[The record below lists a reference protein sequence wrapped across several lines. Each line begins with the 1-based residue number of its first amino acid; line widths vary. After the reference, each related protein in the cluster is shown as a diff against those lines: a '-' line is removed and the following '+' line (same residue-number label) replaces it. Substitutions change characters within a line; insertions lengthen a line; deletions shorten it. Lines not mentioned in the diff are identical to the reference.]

1 MSRKF
6 STLALAA
13 SLAFAAIVP
22 AGATQAHA
30 KSKNAKIAA
39 GVVLGLAAVAA
50 LASASRSSHA
60 YSYTGYRP
68 PSGSDAF
75 WNRCAR
81 WNTQCSYG
89 NSSACIKYETRGC
102 IE

>member
-6 STLALAA
+6 STLAFAA

-22 AGATQAHA
+22 AGATQALA
-30 KSKNAKIAA
+30 KSNNAKIAA
-39 GVVLGLAAVAA
+39 GVALGLAAVAT
-50 LASASRSSHA
+50 LASASHSSRA
-60 YSYTGYRP
+60 YSHTGYGP
-68 PSGSDAF
+68 PSNSDAF